1 MPRTAEYLAFDLGAE
16 SGRGVLGR
24 FDGSRLVLE
33 ELHRFPNGPVS
44 VHGTMYWDVLRVF
57 GELRAALA
65 TACSAGSGQLA
76 GVGVDT
82 WGVDFAL
89 LDDAGQLLGNPVHY
103 RDKRTDGVPEQ
114 LFAIV
119 PKRELYELTGIQ
131 FMQINTLFQIYAMV
145 LAQSPQL
152 QVASKLLLMAGL
164 INYYLCGAKVA
175 EFTLATTTQMYNP
188 RAGQWAEPMLERLGI
203 PTDILPEI
211 VPPGTVVGNLNEEL
225 WSGDAVPVIAP
236 ACHDTGAAVAA
247 VPARGKSWAY
257 LSCGTW
263 SLLGLEVPKPVITEE
278 SCTYDI
284 TNEGGVNNTFRFL
297 KNITGLWLLQ
307 ASRKKWAEDGDEV
320 SYSQITQEA
329 AESAP
334 FVSFVDPDN
343 PRFLAPSDMPHEM
356 QSFCRETGQPV
367 PEGRGPLAR
376 CVLESL
382 ALKCRFQL
390 DRLLTIAA
398 SRIAVLH
405 MVGGGIQNKLLCQM
419 ISSATKLPVLAGPV
433 EATAAGN
440 ILVQLMATGKIG
452 SIDEGRELIRSSFP
466 LEEYTPRD
474 TEAWD
479 HAYARFVKLLA
490 TDRAGT

>member
-1 MPRTAEYLAFDLGAE
+1 MSRTAEYLAFDLGAE

-24 FDGSRLVLE
+24 FDGSRLTLE
-33 ELHRFPNGPVS
+33 ELHRFPNVPVT
-44 VHGTMYWDVLRVF
+44 VHGAMYWDVLRIF
-57 GELRAALA
+57 DELRAGLG
-65 TACSAGSGQLA
+65 TAHAAGNGRLA

-82 WGVDFAL
+82 WGVDFGL
-89 LDDAGQLLGNPVHY
+89 LEHTGRLLGNPVHY

-119 PKRELYELTGIQ
+119 PKPEVYELTGIQ
-131 FMQINTLFQIYAMV
+131 FMQINTLFQMYSMV

-152 QVASKLLLMAGL
+152 KSASTLLLMAGL
-164 INYYLCGAKVA
+164 MNYYLCGAKVA

-188 RAGQWAEPMLERLGI
+188 RTGKWAEPMLERLGI

-211 VPPGTVVGNLNEEL
+211 VPPGTVVGNLGDEL
-225 WSGDAVPVIAP
+225 WPGATVPVIAA
-236 ACHDTGAAVAA
+236 ACHDTAAAVAA
-247 VPARGKSWAY
+247 VPARGGSWAY

-263 SLLGLEVPKPVITEE
+263 SLLGMEVDKPIITEE

-297 KNITGLWLLQ
+297 KNIMGLWLLQ
-307 ASRKKWAEDGDEV
+307 ASRRKWAEDGDDV
-320 SYSQITQEA
+320 SYSQITGEA

-343 PRFLAPSDMPHEM
+343 ARFLAPSDMPHEIRA
-356 QSFCRETGQPV
+356 SCRETGQPV
-367 PEGRGPLAR
+367 PEGRGALAR

-390 DRLLTIAA
+390 DRLLTIAG
-398 SRIAVLH
+398 SRIDVLH

-419 ISSATKLPVLAGPV
+419 ISSATKVPVLAGPV

-440 ILVQLMATGKIG
+440 ILVQLMATGAIG
-452 SIDEGRELIRSSFP
+452 SIDEGRELVRSSFP
-466 LEEYTPRD
+466 LEEYVPQDSGT
-474 TEAWD
+474 WD
-479 HAYARFVKLLA
+479 DAYARFLPLLS
-490 TDRAGT
+490 DD